1 MHRMEKSNRSFAGKL
16 TRPSLAIA
24 AFVLSACAGA
34 PQVDVQRESPSARGT
49 AADTPVAFQQ
59 LDTMQYHAFVANWD
73 DAKHPVNCAVMRST
87 SDWKAIMHP
96 APVMSNQA
104 QQFAPPDSF
113 FETRQILMAARVTPA
128 PIGDV
133 RPFSISQV
141 TRQGGNIV
149 VDYGYQVPA
158 PAGSS
163 QIKTYFLV
171 TIPKVTPAIAE
182 VRFVENGRSVCS
194 VPLD

>member
-1 MHRMEKSNRSFAGKL
+1 
-16 TRPSLAIA
+16 
-24 AFVLSACAGA
+24 
-34 PQVDVQRESPSARGT
+34 
-49 AADTPVAFQQ
+49 
-59 LDTMQYHAFVANWD
+59 
-73 DAKHPVNCAVMRST
+73 
-87 SDWKAIMHP
+87 
-96 APVMSNQA
+96 
-104 QQFAPPDSF
+104 
-113 FETRQILMAARVTPA
+113 VTPA

-141 TRQGGNIV
+141 TRQGRNIV